1 MEELYPGAAA
11 RGTHQFSPSSA
22 GPLSMSLRD
31 REIGNAPATSSQDVQ
46 IDDDSGVEGPST
58 TYHAPST
65 THRAPSPT
73 SSVELMQID
82 DQMRDDGTSSA
93 HGNTTTTLTVSS
105 GAQGK
110 RKVIE
115 LEGPSDPLSVLSSM
129 PPPSSSAPTTS
140 AASSTKRRKMK
151 DKPKPESAAAVSMR
165 SSRESSKQAGRVSG
179 DVRHQQILSRIDV
192 MLDQMKPTPGDDDP
206 LGRKQALA
214 VELLEADGVLFN
226 LDPDTT
232 SEVAMAFGTT
242 PGLVTPYLTLRGDDA
257 RHSYIL
263 KVAQRAK

>member
-1 MEELYPGAAA
+1 MEELYPDAAA
-11 RGTHQFSPSSA
+11 RGANQFSPSSA

-46 IDDDSGVEGPST
+46 INDDSGIEG
-58 TYHAPST
+58 PST
-65 THRAPSPT
+65 THRAPSTT